1 MRFSSLILLNLT
13 PKKPIS
19 SKTNIFANIISI
31 KPIKLLK
38 FILSPPANLYFLRCS
53 KRGNPKADS
62 RDKTPSCHRKQVFS
76 ASIIAVP
83 LQKVNKNR
91 LGLCPRRKRTRSYS
105 FLERREALKKC
116 ASPLSKI
123 PFKFFQERSIPIFSV
138 VVNFIFPKRLGNM

>member
-1 MRFSSLILLNLT
+1 MVKKYCCMFMRFSSLILLNLT
-13 PKKPIS
+13 PKKPIN
-19 SKTNIFANIISI
+19 SKTNIFVNIISI

-83 LQKVNKNR
+83 LPKVNKNR
-91 LGLCPRRKRTRSYS
+91 LGLCPRRERTKSYS
-105 FLERREALKKC
+105 FLGWKALKNARPQCQKF
-116 ASPLSKI
+116 LSNF
-123 PFKFFQERSIPIFSV
+123 FKKDLSQFF
-138 VVNFIFPKRLGNM
+138 L